1 MKIIDDEIQK
11 IRAVRESIS
20 ASFGH
25 DPRKLVAYY
34 TSVEPSKQPSKK
46 DAENRTRGLRRR
58 TKASK
63 LRAET

>member
-1 MKIIDDEIQK
+1 MKIIDAEIQK

-34 TSVEPSKQPSKK
+34 TKVEPSKQPSKILPRRK
-46 DAENRTRGLRRR
+46 TTRAKLS
-58 TKASK
+58 SK
-63 LRAET
+63 R